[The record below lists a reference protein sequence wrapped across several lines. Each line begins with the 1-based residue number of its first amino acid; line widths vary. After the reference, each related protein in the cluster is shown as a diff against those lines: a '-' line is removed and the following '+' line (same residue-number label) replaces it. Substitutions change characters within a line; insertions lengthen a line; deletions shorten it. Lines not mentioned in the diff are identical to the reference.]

1 MEKHESSP
9 FESFVNSM
17 LIIQPSES
25 IDIFQIL
32 NRCRE
37 YSNFN
42 GAIDFNCRWIAEQP
56 NRACCYIK
64 PKGAQFSDYNFSED
78 YCSLN
83 VLCRYCEN
91 PPSQYLTTTTT
102 LAPAPTFGW
111 GWEGC
116 FPSTA
121 KVTIQ
126 NGKTMTMS
134 ELQTG
139 DHVQTG

>member
-1 MEKHESSP
+1 MLNQKELN
-9 FESFVNSM
+9 F
-17 LIIQPSES
+17 LIITFCE
-25 IDIFQIL
+25 
-32 NRCRE
+32 
-37 YSNFN
+37 
-42 GAIDFNCRWIAEQP
+42 A
-56 NRACCYIK
+56 
-64 PKGAQFSDYNFSED
+64 

-83 VLCRYCEN
+83 VHCRYCEN
-91 PPSQYLTTTTT
+91 PPSQYQTTTTKT
-102 LAPAPTFGW
+102 LAPEPTFGW

-121 KVTIQ
+121 KVTLQ